1 MNMKTFVEF
10 VNETEIHIISLCL
23 MMIAF
28 ILERFLLVPWEPEQG
43 IADLLAF
50 QFEQNFSDDKSK
62 MIYFVM

>member
-1 MNMKTFVEF
+1 
-10 VNETEIHIISLCL
+10 

>member
-1 MNMKTFVEF
+1 
-10 VNETEIHIISLCL
+10 

-43 IADLLAF
+43 IADLLVF
-50 QFEQNFSDDKSK
+50 RFEQNFSDDKSK